1 MTLRYALR
9 CLQTVQVVQVVGA
22 LGRAPVLVRFVLR
35 WHGLHVQI
43 RHDLRARRVLL
54 SRGHLRQLPTL
65 VLHYHRALV
74 VGQQGRRILQNFPPV
89 VIPLEAPGQPALARQ
104 RLVRLS
110 HHLGALHLDV
120 VHVRRLRL
128 IRRVTEQANVRL
140 HLGQGAVRRADH
152 RRWFLVEA
160 GYGKRGLGGSRVRW
174 RRWVIDFAGHARGS
188 RHLEEGRAKK
198 KRGVNKTSSRRFSR
212 GEAKRKETRLLSR
225 LIIPVEPEAQW
236 PRNRRPFVE
245 RPRDPWPRPACA
257 TSRPRPGGAPSS
269 PDSPSPVAV
278 APSRPAPSPP
288 SPAPPA
294 PVAAAARR

>member
-1 MTLRYALR
+1 M
-9 CLQTVQVVQVVGA
+9 VGA
-22 LGRAPVLVRFVLR
+22 LRRAPVLVRFVLR

-74 VGQQGRRILQNFPPV
+74 IGQQGRRILQNFPPV

-140 HLGQGAVRRADH
+140 HLGQGAVRGADH

-160 GYGKRGLGGSRVRW
+160 GDGKRGLGGSRVRW

-188 RHLEEGRAKK
+188 RHLGGGGRKK
-198 KRGVNKTSSRRFSR
+198 EVNKTSSRILV
-212 GEAKRKETRLLSR
+212 AKRKETLSR
-225 LIIPVEPEAQW
+225 LIPVEPEAQW

-245 RPRDPWPRPACA
+245 RRRDPWPRPACA

-269 PDSPSPVAV
+269 RDSPSPVAV